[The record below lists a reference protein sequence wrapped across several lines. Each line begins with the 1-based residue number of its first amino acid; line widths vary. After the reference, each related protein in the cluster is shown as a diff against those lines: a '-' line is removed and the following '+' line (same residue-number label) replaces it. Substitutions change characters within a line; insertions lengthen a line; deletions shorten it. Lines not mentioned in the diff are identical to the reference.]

1 MAKSSAAKKQHRNDE
16 ASEETQERPKA
27 LRPVTTAPAGYQKQT
42 TELVGFWD
50 PETSGPLHAI
60 PLYIIVADSNIEPE
74 KPSTLV
80 FMQVVDK
87 VTVLAPGEDGEVLDA
102 KPGELVGV
110 WAKPGMIALKNLA
123 GQKVYMAYIG
133 EKDTGK
139 PNPMKLFDIFSPG
152 KGNVLKIETDR
163 REKSK
168 GRKAVLEDIAAKT
181 VSRPDV
187 PAGDAPA
194 GEEIPF

>member
-1 MAKSSAAKKQHRNDE
+1 MAKNSAAKKHHSEE
-16 ASEETQERPKA
+16 ASPNDETQERPKA
-27 LRPVTTAPAGYQKQT
+27 LRPVTAAPAGYKKQT

-80 FMQVVDK
+80 FMQVVDTI
-87 VTVLAPGEDGEVLDA
+87 TVLAPGEDGEVLDA

-110 WAKPGMIALKNLA
+110 WAKPGMVALKNLA
-123 GQKVYMAYIG
+123 GVKVYMAYAG

-139 PNPMKLFDIFSPG
+139 PNPMKLFDIFSEK
-152 KGNVLKIETDR
+152 KGGVLKIETDR
-163 REKSK
+163 RDKSK
-168 GRKAVLEDIAAKT
+168 GRKATLEEIAK
-181 VSRPDV
+181 P
-187 PAGDAPA
+187 GDA
-194 GEEIPF
+194 EEVAPF